1 MKLFDFLY
9 TRSTGKEKAA
19 PPLRKGPLRYFQI
32 IRIEFWNLIL
42 LNIIYVLFCLP
53 VITIPAATAAFT
65 AELCDMVRDRPRML
79 VHRFWSVFKRDFRP
93 ATLLGLIG
101 LLVTAGLLGLLAAV
115 LRFLP
120 VIFIY
125 LLLPATVIV
134 LFLFC
139 MMWIYVYP
147 LLVVTDLPL
156 RYVLKNAFALGLMC
170 AKHAAA
176 AVLICC
182 FVLYYALLFF
192 PLSIPFLIFGV
203 LSLLGLLCTFAA
215 WAGIRE
221 HVVAEALS
229 KSKKSYLEDADE
241 WAAIWNS

>member
-1 MKLFDFLY
+1 MD
-9 TRSTGKEKAA
+9 
-19 PPLRKGPLRYFQI
+19 
-32 IRIEFWNLIL
+32 
-42 LNIIYVLFCLP
+42 
-53 VITIPAATAAFT
+53 
-65 AELCDMVRDRPRML
+65 LC
-79 VHRFWSVFKRDFRP
+79 
-93 ATLLGLIG
+93 
-101 LLVTAGLLGLLAAV
+101 
-115 LRFLP
+115 
-120 VIFIY
+120 
-125 LLLPATVIV
+125 
-134 LFLFC
+134 
-139 MMWIYVYP
+139 YP

-182 FVLYYALLFF
+182 FVLYYALLCF

-203 LSLLGLLCTFAA
+203 LSLLGLLCTVAA

-241 WAAIWNS
+241 GGGNLEFVNTRDGWSAMLYDAKSGEYCFSKKYELRIIDRVGGGDGFGGGLIYALLTGKGTQGGGGVRGRGLRAQAHHRGRLQYGHRR